1 MVIILLLLNDDMI
14 IIMMMM
20 MMMINDTW
28 HSSDLSADVHTEWL
42 ARPSLSRTAY
52 QPTRTA
58 YMRL

>member
-14 IIMMMM
+14 IIMM